1 MIDLK
6 RIENDRKNIE
16 VQLSKRKFE
25 VTLLDEV
32 LDLEAQ
38 RKKNIQEV
46 EVKKAKRNAVSK
58 EIGKRKREGED
69 ITDILKETDNLGEEI
84 KQLDEQRK
92 KTEEDLQNKLLSI
105 PNIPSANVPEGF
117 DEEDNIEIKVVG
129 EKPSFSFEAKPH
141 WEYMEKLGV
150 DVERA
155 TKISGSRFIV
165 TRGFIAKLERA
176 LQNFMLDENTKRGYE
191 EIRVPLIVNEDS
203 MIGTGQFPK
212 FEEDAFKISNDDR
225 NLILIPTTEVP
236 LVNLHRNEFLDNQQL
251 PISYTGYSSAFRR
264 EAGSAGRDTRGLIRL
279 HEFIKVELV
288 QFTKPEESYKALEK
302 MLSDAENI
310 LQKLELP
317 YRVITLCG
325 GDLGFAAAQTY
336 DIEVWMPGVQTY
348 REISSVSNTED
359 FQARRANIKF
369 KRTKD
374 SKAEYVHT
382 LNGTSLAITRT
393 VAAIIEN
400 YQNEDG
406 TVRIPKALESYM
418 N

>member
-406 TVRIPKALESYM
+406 TVRIPKALELYM